1 MKKILIPIIIVII
14 LAMSLFHFNEYKE
27 KNFFQALRVNEDKFL
42 NSDLYYIKQ
51 DEHTYTKIENE
62 KLEELTSYLSK
73 YKLQRLSDKEFSE
86 SFTPQYRIETIRNE
100 KYFIDIYEDFI
111 MIGIIKD
118 SMKFYKII
126 GGKEY
131 FEHIKT
137 LLEE

>member
-1 MKKILIPIIIVII
+1 M
-14 LAMSLFHFNEYKE
+14 
-27 KNFFQALRVNEDKFL
+27 
-42 NSDLYYIKQ
+42 
-51 DEHTYTKIENE
+51 
-62 KLEELTSYLSK
+62 
-73 YKLQRLSDKEFSE
+73 SDKEFSE
-86 SFTPQYRIETIRNE
+86 SFTPQSRIETIRNE

-131 FEHIKT
+131 FEHIKI